1 MEIVL
6 LERVE
11 HLGQMGDVVKVKD
24 GYARNFLLPRKKAL
38 RASKENLSRFEKE
51 RAQLEAANLTR
62 RTEAEAV
69 SKKMEGLT
77 VAVVRQAGDTG
88 ILFGSV
94 SARDI
99 SEAVTAAGF
108 TLNRAQVALQQPI
121 KTIGMHPVKVNLH
134 PEVAINVIVNVA
146 RSEAEAELQANG
158 GVRQDDLDSD
168 VEHIDGD
175 YDYTVENA
183 GHDEEEEQV

>member
-38 RASKENLSRFEKE
+38 RASKDNLARFEKE

-62 RTEAEAV
+62 RSEAEAV
-69 SKKMEGLT
+69 SKKMEGLS

-108 TLNRAQVALQQPI
+108 TLGRSQVALQQPI
-121 KTIGMHPVKVNLH
+121 KTIGMHPVKINLH
-134 PEVAINVIVNVA
+134 PEVSLNVTVNVA

-158 GVRQDDLDSD
+158 GAAARDALFDED

-175 YDYTVENA
+175 YTVENA
-183 GHDEEEEQV
+183 GEEEEQI